1 MKPPGCDIANN
12 KKGSLRL
19 DDWVLC
25 RIYKKN
31 NSQRPLMEHESCDSM
46 GDMILG
52 SIKSEPCVQIGQQ
65 HPKLPGSYGAMLEN
79 EQSMLQSAPNL
90 ASLMSMKRGLFWEED
105 GGPSLANKRFL
116 TADHQNDEEG
126 KTVQDDNGSI
136 SMASFLGQ
144 FPQSTQADEAMH
156 QQGPMLGNLGDGAYR
171 EQHFNQL
178 QSNMN
183 WYT

>member
-1 MKPPGCDIANN
+1 
-12 KKGSLRL
+12 
-19 DDWVLC
+19 
-25 RIYKKN
+25 
-31 NSQRPLMEHESCDSM
+31 MEHESCESM
-46 GDMILG
+46 NEMVFA
-52 SIKSEPCVQIGQQ
+52 SIPGASCLQIGQQ

-90 ASLMSMKRGLFWEED
+90 ASLMSLKRGLFWEED

-144 FPQSTQADEAMH
+144 FPQSAQAD
-156 QQGPMLGNLGDGAYR
+156 DGAYGQ
-171 EQHFNQL
+171 QHFNQL